1 MCVLQS
7 SSEQKQEEYQ
17 PKIDKKKL
25 KKLFNTDFASI
36 ASNVG
41 GGGGGFNPLDLLGG
55 GLGGGGVEAGGRPG
69 RKPPS
74 RRAQQR
80 YRRRFGNRALL
91 IEDLVD
97 YHSLVEVEVFVFLEQ
112 VEYSVL
118 QWQDLSMGED
128 YLKDKHKHR
137 Q

>member
-1 MCVLQS
+1 MDALDALDVNLHL
-7 SSEQKQEEYQ
+7 EEHN
-17 PKIDKKKL
+17 KDIEEDL
-25 KKLFNTDFASI
+25 EIGFA
-36 ASNVG
+36 
-41 GGGGGFNPLDLLGG
+41 
-55 GLGGGGVEAGGRPG
+55 
-69 RKPPS
+69 
-74 RRAQQR
+74 
-80 YRRRFGNRALL
+80 

-97 YHSLVEVEVFVFLEQ
+97 CLSLVEVEVFVFLEQ